1 MNNNL
6 AIKEYNNHIKDSM
19 PLAVFVF
26 SDKLE
31 QFPQEISTDEGIE
44 KIYHRVVQDKQITGK
59 PGEAPYIYAL
69 DSNFSKFYFIGIG
82 NSSEL
87 ELENFRVA
95 GAALCRRLRKFNINK
110 VTVKFPNIE
119 HELSNELENRVQ
131 AFIEGFMLRNYDFCK
146 YREKSHE
153 GAVEELYIFEDNQPR
168 KEIIF
173 RGIRVGEALSKA
185 TNFCRNI
192 ANEPANFMTPEI
204 MAEKATEIAERF
216 NDSLICKV
224 YNREDLEKIG
234 MGCFLGVAKAGGVP
248 PRMISLE
255 YMGAGS
261 DKPVIALVG
270 KGITFDSGGIS
281 LKNSSGMFHMKRD
294 MSGAAAVISAMM
306 AVADLGLK
314 VNVVGVVGA
323 TENMPGSNAYK
334 PGDILKALS
343 GKTVEIINTDAE
355 GRLVLADLLTYVQR
369 EYKPSCLIDLA
380 TLTGAVQRALGGAMS
395 GAFTN
400 NKDLLEKVRIASEK
414 ANEPIWELPLGAK
427 LYKGANKSYFA
438 DLKNS
443 SDKPPGG
450 TKAALFLYEFI
461 ENDLPWVHL
470 DIAGTDT
477 ASGEP
482 TSYYPRG
489 ATGIGTR
496 TIVEFLRNMV
506 EA

>member
-6 AIKEYNNHIKDSM
+6 EIKSYNSESTESM
-19 PLAVFVF
+19 PLAVFVY
-26 SDKLE
+26 SDKLNE
-31 QFPQEISTDEGIE
+31 FPSDIIKDENVE
-44 KIYHRVVQDKQITGK
+44 KLYHRIVQDKQITGK
-59 PGEAPYIYAL
+59 PGEAPFIYSL
-69 DSNFSKFYFIGIG
+69 DSKFSKFYFIGIG

-87 ELENFRVA
+87 ESENFRKA

-110 VTVKFPNIE
+110 VAVKFLDFAIE
-119 HELSNELENRVQ
+119 AESRAQ
-131 AFIEGFMLRNYDFCK
+131 AFIEGFMLRNYDFFK

-153 GAVEELYIFEDNQPR
+153 GAVEELYIYENNPETKAVIDAGVN
-168 KEIIF
+168 
-173 RGIRVGEALSKA
+173 VGRIVSKA
-185 TNFCRNI
+185 TNFCRDI

-204 MAEKATEIAERF
+204 MAERALEIAAPFKPALDVQVFERAA
-216 NDSLICKV
+216 
-224 YNREDLEKIG
+224 LEELQ

-248 PRMISLE
+248 PRMITLE
-255 YMGAGS
+255 YKGAGE
-261 DKPVIALVG
+261 DEPYVALVG

-281 LKNSSGMFHMKRD
+281 LKNSAGMFHMKRD
-294 MSGAAAVISAMM
+294 MSGAAAVISAMS
-306 AVADLGLK
+306 AVAELKLK
-314 VNVVGVVGA
+314 VNVIAVVGA

-334 PGDILKALS
+334 PGDILKS
-343 GKTVEIINTDAE
+343 MNGKTVEIINTDAE

-369 EYKPSCLIDLA
+369 KFKPACLIDLA

-400 NKDLLEKVRIASEK
+400 NKELLQQLMAASEK
-414 ANEPIWELPLGAK
+414 ANEPLWELPLGDK
-427 LYKGANKSYFA
+427 HYKGANKSYFA

-482 TSYYPRG
+482 ASYYPRG
-489 ATGIGTR
+489 ATGVGTR
-496 TIVEFLRNMV
+496 TIVEFLRNR
-506 EA
+506 AGY